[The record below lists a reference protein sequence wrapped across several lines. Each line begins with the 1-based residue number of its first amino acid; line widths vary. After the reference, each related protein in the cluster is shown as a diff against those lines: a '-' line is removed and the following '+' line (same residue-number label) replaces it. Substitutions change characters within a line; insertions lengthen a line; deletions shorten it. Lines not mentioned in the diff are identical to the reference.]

1 MWDGAAGCITVW
13 VLRRAGARVPENF
26 DWNGLAA
33 GFKMSSICGVSCCG
47 PWKPKMDGLVVGA
60 KDSVV

>member
-1 MWDGAAGCITVW
+1 MVRC
-13 VLRRAGARVPENF
+13 AGARVPENF

-33 GFKMSSICGVSCCG
+33 GFKISVPRDVSCCG
-47 PWKPKMDGLVVGA
+47 PWRPEMDGVNAGS